1 VLKIGVDRLFLPPP
15 PIKLPTKAKLQLM
28 TVVENP
34 QATAAVFGHI
44 PKATLSE
51 NNRNAVLARQIRV
64 CIYGV
69 AAVLY
74 GPISR
79 KRI

>member
-1 VLKIGVDRLFLPPP
+1 MLTHFFTAAR
-15 PIKLPTKAKLQLM
+15 IKLPTKAKLQLM

-34 QATAAVFGHI
+34 QATAAVFGHS
-44 PKATLSE
+44 PKATLSQ

-64 CIYGV
+64 CVYGV

-74 GPISR
+74 GPISI